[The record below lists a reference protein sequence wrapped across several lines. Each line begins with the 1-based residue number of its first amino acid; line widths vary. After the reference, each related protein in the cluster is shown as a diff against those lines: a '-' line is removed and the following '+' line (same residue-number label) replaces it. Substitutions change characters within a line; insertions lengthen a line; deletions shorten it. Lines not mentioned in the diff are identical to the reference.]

1 MPSFSCRL
9 AVVGDWCDLR
19 KHLTNNELTDIVFAK
34 PGPRAKMEEH
44 ILSSVEDQSGLSS
57 TSLAGQ
63 HNISH
68 STVWR
73 ILKMQQLYP
82 YHVDKY
88 L

>member
-44 ILSSVEDQSGLSS
+44 ILSSVEDQSGIPVLQALQVSI
-57 TSLAGQ
+57 TF
-63 HNISH
+63 H
-68 STVWR
+68 TV
-73 ILKMQQLYP
+73 LFGEY
-82 YHVDKY
+82 
-88 L
+88 